1 MYWTGKPEM
10 KIKKKDFSSSL
21 KVIVNGSTN
30 VLPHSVDTDK
40 AEQVEHWLARLSYQN
55 ESPYVLQNEL
65 YEMKVLKNEFYLPT
79 LITTLKQLHGMTEIS
94 DRVFK
99 KHLKNNMKVFFD
111 IESWMNFI
119 SEFDIVIGT
128 RFHGT
133 LIGLLNNI
141 PSILFTHDSRTREM
155 AEVLSIPFIDV
166 RNAENLD
173 LKRLY
178 EEADLVSLEVK
189 YQYMYKHYIE
199 FLNENKLEHILK
211 STK

>member
-1 MYWTGKPEM
+1 
-10 KIKKKDFSSSL
+10 
-21 KVIVNGSTN
+21 
-30 VLPHSVDTDK
+30 
-40 AEQVEHWLARLSYQN
+40 
-55 ESPYVLQNEL
+55 
-65 YEMKVLKNEFYLPT
+65 
-79 LITTLKQLHGMTEIS
+79 
-94 DRVFK
+94 
-99 KHLKNNMKVFFD
+99 MKVFFD